1 MICINH
7 FVLITWFELSSRWS
21 RNASMLNVFLISIGS
36 ELVVRM
42 LGQIILDSDLNGL
55 ATAQL

>member
-7 FVLITWFELSSRWS
+7 FVLITWFELQPMVKKCLDAER
-21 RNASMLNVFLISIGS
+21 VFLISIGS

-42 LGQIILDSDLNGL
+42 LGQMHIYL
-55 ATAQL
+55 T

>member
-7 FVLITWFELSSRWS
+7 FVLITWFELQPMVKKCLDAER
-21 RNASMLNVFLISIGS
+21 VFLISIGS

-42 LGQIILDSDLNGL
+42 LGQVIFILLERSH
-55 ATAQL
+55 TAQL